1 MADADETKQQEKKEK
16 KEKPEKQEAT
26 KTEADDKKSLIGRLL
41 PKIILAVVVVI
52 FVGAGFTIGRLFT
65 GSRTPQT
72 PGASEQ
78 DQSAQLEDL
87 KANGS
92 ADDAQKS
99 WYYDLDP
106 VIANLDVADVTR
118 YVRASLTLEVTSEMD
133 ERKGTAFLD
142 EKKPI
147 LTNWLTVY
155 LASLGLDD
163 IRGDSSLKR
172 IQSQIL
178 DAFNEKLFPDSK
190 PKIKHILFKEFAV
203 Q

>member
-1 MADADETKQQEKKEK
+1 MADANDTKEQEKKEK
-16 KEKPEKQEAT
+16 QEKQEAT
-26 KTEADDKKSLIGRLL
+26 KTEAGDKKSLIGRLL
-41 PKIILAVVVVI
+41 PGVIIAVVVVI
-52 FVGAGFTIGRLFT
+52 FAGAGFSLGRLFA

-78 DQSAQLEDL
+78 DQSAHVEKLEAKGL
-87 KANGS
+87 
-92 ADDAQKS
+92 ADDAQKT
-99 WYYDLDP
+99 WYFDLDP
-106 VIANLDVADVTR
+106 VVANLDVADVTR
-118 YVRASLTLEVTSEMD
+118 YVRASLTLEVSSEVD
-133 ERKGTAFLD
+133 EKKGTAFLD

-163 IRGDSSLKR
+163 IRGESSLKR
-172 IQSQIL
+172 IQSQVL

>member
-1 MADADETKQQEKKEK
+1 MADADETKQQEQ
-16 KEKPEKQEAT
+16 PEKQEA
-26 KTEADDKKSLIGRLL
+26 KKSEAGDKKSLIGRLL
-41 PKIILAVVVVI
+41 PKIIVAVVVVI
-52 FVGAGFTIGRLFT
+52 FAGAGFTLGRLFA

-78 DQSAQLEDL
+78 DQSAQVENL
-87 KANGS
+87 KAEGS
-92 ADDAQKS
+92 ADDAQKT

-118 YVRASLTLEVTSEMD
+118 YVRASLILEVSSEVD
-133 ERKGTAFLD
+133 EKKGTAFLD

-178 DAFNEKLFPDSK
+178 DGFNEKLFPDSK
-190 PKIKHILFKEFAV
+190 PKIKRILFKEFAV